1 MCDDINKEFEEYQED
16 LKIREMKLKIP
27 VTFESDEDIDG
38 ILEELNEKKIN
49 L

>member
-27 VTFESDEDIDG
+27 VKFESDEEIDEM
-38 ILEELNEKKIN
+38 LDELNEKKIN